1 MATILLT
8 RPDGMWTGR
17 IVGPRE
23 LSDGMGVDPD
33 LGGFVT
39 GWGSDGRTEH
49 GLDMWIHADA
59 CGCMGCMGFMGWM
72 AMAGRHARVARDA
85 RAMAGECRRV

>member
-1 MATILLT
+1 
-8 RPDGMWTGR
+8 MWTGR

-23 LSDGMGVDPD
+23 LSDGMGV
-33 LGGFVT
+33 
-39 GWGSDGRTEH
+39 GRTEH
-49 GLDMWIHADA
+49 GLDIWIHADA

-85 RAMAGECRRV
+85 RVMAGECRRVQASADRLVGLMG

>member
-1 MATILLT
+1 
-8 RPDGMWTGR
+8 MWTGR

-23 LSDGMGVDPD
+23 LSDGMGVDLN

-39 GWGSDGRTEH
+39 GWGSDGRNT
-49 GLDMWIHADA
+49 GWTGGCMCMHADA
-59 CGCMGCMGFMGWM
+59 CGGMGCMGCM

-85 RAMAGECRRV
+85 RALAGECRCVLAD

>member
-1 MATILLT
+1 
-8 RPDGMWTGR
+8 MWTGR

-23 LSDGMGVDPD
+23 LSDGMGVDLS

-39 GWGSDGRTEH
+39 GWGSDGRNTGWTCGCMRMH
-49 GLDMWIHADA
+49 VDA
-59 CGCMGCMGFMGWM
+59 CGGMGCMGWM

-85 RAMAGECRRV
+85 RAVAGECRRV

>member
-23 LSDGMGVDPD
+23 LSDGRGVDLD

-39 GWGSDGRTEH
+39 GCGSDGRNT
-49 GLDMWIHADA
+49 GLDIWMHADA
-59 CGCMGCMGFMGWM
+59 CGCMGWM

-85 RAMAGECRRV
+85 RAMAGEGR

>member
-8 RPDGMWTGR
+8 RPNGMWTGR

-23 LSDGMGVDPD
+23 LSDGMGVDRN

-39 GWGSDGRTEH
+39 GWGSDGRNTGSDIWMH
-49 GLDMWIHADA
+49 TDA
-59 CGCMGCMGFMGWM
+59 WDGWPWQ
-72 AMAGRHARVARDA
+72 ARTREGRKTHVQWQAS
-85 RAMAGECRRV
+85 AGECGLSS